1 MVILDRRLRNGKDFY
16 TKMILAFHVYFP
28 LNLILNF
35 FFSIYYCR
43 YVREF
48 GFTIP
53 NRQILIDDIRVRGTG
68 HSKTSVSHEI
78 PKASTPPP
86 VKKVFLRTSFRFMFI
101 LMSHDPMK
109 SVLENLNSL
118 NMILSNSTL
127 LAAKNFLADKSREN
141 GLVTCRP
148 ISLFSSPVCW
158 MRLCNLG
165 EKLHVNHW
173 DF

>member
-16 TKMILAFHVYFP
+16 TKMILAFHIYFP

-35 FFSIYYCR
+35 FSSIYYCR

-86 VKKVFLRTSFRFMFI
+86 VKKVFLRTSCRFMFTP
-101 LMSHDPMK
+101 MSH
-109 SVLENLNSL
+109 
-118 NMILSNSTL
+118 
-127 LAAKNFLADKSREN
+127 
-141 GLVTCRP
+141 G
-148 ISLFSSPVCW
+148 
-158 MRLCNLG
+158 
-165 EKLHVNHW
+165 
-173 DF
+173 